1 MTRNEKEEIYKRI
14 CECEQ
19 RELIE
24 ESLFQLFDERDIR
37 KIAHRNLDVFVKHI
51 LPRLSAAFRGG
62 RHGG

>member
-1 MTRNEKEEIYKRI
+1 MTSNEREELYKKI

-19 RELIE
+19 RALIE

-37 KIAHRNLDVFVKHI
+37 KIEHRNLDTFAKYI
-51 LPRLSAAFRGG
+51 LPRLSASFRGG